1 MLAKIRE
8 EYPDRIANT
17 FSVVPSEKV
26 SQTMTEPYNA
36 GLALHHLIEVSDGVF
51 CIDNEAVFNI
61 CTRNLQLKSPSYGD
75 LNHLVSLTM
84 SGVTTCL
91 RFPGQLNAD
100 LRKLAVNMVP
110 FPRLHFFMPGFAPL
124 VSRSSQ
130 KYGKLSVS
138 KLVSQLFE
146 AGSSMAGCNPRR
158 GRYLTVAAV
167 MRGKVAM
174 KEVEEEMSKMQNKLS
189 EHFVPWIPHN
199 TMTAACDVPPT
210 GLDKAGTV
218 IANSTAIS
226 DLLYRI
232 SGRFSALFKRKAF
245 VHNYVSEGLDEME
258 FSEAGS
264 NIDDLICE
272 YYSCQDASADIIE
285 EEEETES

>member
-1 MLAKIRE
+1 M
-8 EYPDRIANT
+8 
-17 FSVVPSEKV
+17 V
-26 SQTMTEPYNA
+26 EPYNA
-36 GLALHHLIEVSDGVF
+36 TLSVHQLVENTDETY
-51 CIDNEAVFNI
+51 CIDNEALYDI
-61 CTRNLQLKSPSYGD
+61 CFRTLKLATPTYGD

-124 VSRSSQ
+124 VSRNSQ
-130 KYGKLSVS
+130 KYQKLRVTQ
-138 KLVSQLFE
+138 LVSQLFD
-146 AGSSMAGCNPRR
+146 AGNSMAGCNPRR

-174 KEVEEEMSKMQNKLS
+174 KEVEEEMSSMQNKLS
-189 EHFVPWIPHN
+189 DNFVPWIPHN
-199 TMTAACDVPPT
+199 TMTAACDVAPT
-210 GLDKAGTV
+210 GLEKSGTV

-226 DLLYRI
+226 DLFYRI
-232 SGRFSALFKRKAF
+232 STRFSALFKRKAF

-272 YYSCQDASADIIE
+272 YYSCQDASADIVE

>member
-1 MLAKIRE
+1 
-8 EYPDRIANT
+8 
-17 FSVVPSEKV
+17 
-26 SQTMTEPYNA
+26 
-36 GLALHHLIEVSDGVF
+36 
-51 CIDNEAVFNI
+51 
-61 CTRNLQLKSPSYGD
+61 
-75 LNHLVSLTM
+75 
-84 SGVTTCL
+84 
-91 RFPGQLNAD
+91 
-100 LRKLAVNMVP
+100 
-110 FPRLHFFMPGFAPL
+110 
-124 VSRSSQ
+124 
-130 KYGKLSVS
+130 
-138 KLVSQLFE
+138 
-146 AGSSMAGCNPRR
+146 
-158 GRYLTVAAV
+158 
-167 MRGKVAM
+167 M

-199 TMTAACDVPPT
+199 TMTAACDVAPT
-210 GLDKAGTV
+210 GLEKSGTV